1 MNRAQMSQK
10 MNQIARTASS
20 KVKAVVAPIKR
31 VADKGMD
38 MVVGPVENK
47 MRKMDETRAARNT
60 QMIQDNFPGGMK
72 GYSEAAEKRAAT
84 KASIKALGGTVT
96 KNLADKGL
104 VRRTKNIDGVYK
116 IK

>member
-31 VADKGMD
+31 VANKGMD
-38 MVVGPVENK
+38 MVVGPVENR
-47 MRKMDETRAARNT
+47 MRKMEETREARDNE
-60 QMIQDNFPGGMK
+60 MIENNYPGGMK
-72 GYSEAAEKRAAT
+72 GYTEAAEKRAAA
-84 KASIKALGGTVT
+84 KSSIKALGAKVK
-96 KNLADKGL
+96 KNIADKGL
-104 VRRTKNIDGVYK
+104 VPRTKDVSGVYK

>member
-31 VADKGMD
+31 MANKGMD
-38 MVVGPVENK
+38 TVFQPIENK

-72 GYSEAAEKRAAT
+72 GYSEAVEKRAQA
-84 KASIKALGGTVT
+84 KASIKALSEKVT
-96 KNLADKGL
+96 NNLADKGL
-104 VRRTKNIDGVYK
+104 VRRTKRIDGVYK